1 MKLIAQAQAAH
12 ITEIIHLAPA
22 TLVVAVAVNVLLEKC
37 KIAMVIVAQKTGLQ
51 MAIAMTAPTNG
62 TALRFT

>member
-22 TLVVAVAVNVLLEKC
+22 TLVVAVNVLLEKC

>member
-1 MKLIAQAQAAH
+1 
-12 ITEIIHLAPA
+12 
-22 TLVVAVAVNVLLEKC
+22 VVVAVNVLLEKC

>member
-12 ITEIIHLAPA
+12 ITAIILPA
-22 TLVVAVAVNVLLEKC
+22 TAILAAVAVNVLLEKC

-51 MAIAMTAPTNG
+51 MAIAMTVPTNG

>member
-12 ITEIIHLAPA
+12 ITAIILPAPA
-22 TLVVAVAVNVLLEKC
+22 ILAAVVVNALPEKC
-37 KIAMVIVAQKTGLQ
+37 KTVMVIVARKTGLQ